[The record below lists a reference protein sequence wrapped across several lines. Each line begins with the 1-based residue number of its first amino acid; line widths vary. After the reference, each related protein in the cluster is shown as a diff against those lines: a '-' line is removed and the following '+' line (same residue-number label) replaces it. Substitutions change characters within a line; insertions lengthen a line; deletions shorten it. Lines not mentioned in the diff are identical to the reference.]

1 MAKKSKPTVTTTA
14 NYIEDEGAADA
25 APSTLVVDPALV
37 PTVAEQLTPEQIQA
51 AWEAGMVER
60 GFRRMIALMHFPCYG
75 AGNRNYQ
82 LDKGED
88 VWVHEENIQ
97 AMLRSLVIRSP
108 KEGE

>member
-1 MAKKSKPTVTTTA
+1 MASKKKPPTVTTTE
-14 NYIEDEGAADA
+14 NYIEDEGAGQP
-25 APSTLVVDPALV
+25 APSTPVDPALV
-37 PTVAEQLTPEQIQA
+37 PTVHELLTPEELQV

-60 GFRRMIALMHFPCYG
+60 GFRRMVALMHFPCYG
-75 AGNRNYQ
+75 AGNRNYE
-82 LDKGED
+82 LNKGDE